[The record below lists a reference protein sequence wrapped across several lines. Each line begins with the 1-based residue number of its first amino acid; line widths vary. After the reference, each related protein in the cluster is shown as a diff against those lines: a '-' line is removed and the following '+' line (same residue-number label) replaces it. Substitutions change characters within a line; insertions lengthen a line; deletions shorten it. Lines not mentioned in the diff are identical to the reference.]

1 MGRLAAI
8 AALACATVC
17 CARSPD
23 SSGQPREDTKPET
36 TRPVAPER
44 VEPVG
49 IEMRN
54 VRLHPA
60 PGVVLDVTTL
70 RGRLVATKGSLPVF
84 DDQESFHI
92 DVDGAALSLDASS
105 VTALV
110 NHVFAYEGSPL
121 SDLKVEFADGR
132 IQQRGKLRKG
142 IPIPFTVEATVAP
155 GDGDVRLHPVKVR
168 AAGVPST
175 KVMDFFG
182 IELDDLIR
190 VRAGRGIRIRD
201 NDLFLAPSQMLS
213 APEVRGRVS
222 AARVADGRL
231 WLVLGSADR
240 IRAPDAKA
248 ARTEGNFIWFRG
260 GRIRFGRL
268 TMHDADLRLID
279 ADPRDPFDFNAALYN
294 EQLVAGY
301 SRSTPSGALRTY
313 MPDHDDLS
321 RPAGRLRLP
330 SVNAIR

>member
-1 MGRLAAI
+1 VAI
-8 AALACATVC
+8 AALACAALG
-17 CARSPD
+17 CARSGTG
-23 SSGQPREDTKPET
+23 SSSNQPRGSAQPEAQRT
-36 TRPVAPER
+36 NTPERREPVA
-44 VEPVG
+44 

-60 PGVVLDVTTL
+60 AGVVLDVAKL
-70 RGRLVATKGSLPVF
+70 RGRLVPTKGSLPVF
-84 DDQESFHI
+84 DDQQSFYI
-92 DVDGAALSLDASS
+92 DVDGAALSLDAAS

-121 SDLKVEFADGR
+121 SDLEVEFPERR
-132 IQQRGKLRKG
+132 IEQRGKLRKG
-142 IPIPFTVEATVAP
+142 IPIPFTVEADVVAS
-155 GDGDVRLHPVKVR
+155 DGDVRLHPVKVR
-168 AAGVPST
+168 AAGLPST
-175 KVMDFFG
+175 KVMDLFG

-201 NDLFLAPSQMLS
+201 NDLYLTPSRMLT

-222 AARVADGRL
+222 AARVEDGRL
-231 WLVLGSADR
+231 WLNLGSADR
-240 IRAPDAKA
+240 IGASDAKG
-248 ARTEGNFIWFRG
+248 ARAEGNFIWFRG

-279 ADPRDPFDFNAALYN
+279 ADPGDAFDFNAALYN

-301 SRSTPSGALRTY
+301 SRNTPSGALRTY

-321 RPAGRLRLP
+321 RPAGRLKMP
-330 SVNAIR
+330 SIKTNAIR

>member
-1 MGRLAAI
+1 VVRVATLV
-8 AALACATVC
+8 ALACLA
-17 CARSPD
+17 AAPSD
-23 SSGQPREDTKPET
+23 QPK
-36 TRPVAPER
+36 RP
-44 VEPVG
+44 EPVG
-49 IEMRN
+49 IDMRN

-60 PGVVLDVTTL
+60 PGVVLDVARL

-84 DDQESFHI
+84 DDQQSFHI
-92 DVDGAALSLDASS
+92 DVEGAALSLDAAS

-121 SDLKVEFADGR
+121 SDLKVEFEAGR
-132 IQQRGKLRKG
+132 IEQRGKLRKG

-155 GDGDVRLHPVKVR
+155 GDGEVRLHPVKVR
-168 AAGVPST
+168 AAGIPST

-182 IELDDLIR
+182 IELEDLIR
-190 VRAGRGIRIRD
+190 VRGDRGIRIRD
-201 NDLFLAPSQMLS
+201 NDLYLAPSRMLS

-222 AARVADGRL
+222 AARVDGGRL

-240 IRAPDAKA
+240 IGASDATGS
-248 ARTEGNFIWFRG
+248 RGEGNFIWFRG

-294 EQLVAGY
+294 QQLVAGY
-301 SRSTPSGALRTY
+301 SRNTPSGALRTY

-321 RPAGRLRLP
+321 RPAGRVRTP

>member
-1 MGRLAAI
+1 
-8 AALACATVC
+8 
-17 CARSPD
+17 
-23 SSGQPREDTKPET
+23 
-36 TRPVAPER
+36 
-44 VEPVG
+44 
-49 IEMRN
+49 MRN

-60 PGVVLDVTTL
+60 PGVVLDVARL

-84 DDQESFHI
+84 DDQQSFHI
-92 DVDGAALSLDASS
+92 DVEGAALSLDAPS

-132 IQQRGKLRKG
+132 IEQRGKLRKG

-155 GDGDVRLHPVKVR
+155 SDGDVRLHPVKVR
-168 AAGVPST
+168 AAGIPST

-190 VRAGRGIRIRD
+190 VRAGRGISIRD
-201 NDLFLAPSQMLS
+201 NDLFLAPSRMLS

-222 AARVADGRL
+222 GARVADGRL

-240 IRAPDAKA
+240 IRASDAKA
-248 ARTEGNFIWFRG
+248 AAAEGNFIWFRG

-279 ADPRDPFDFNAALYN
+279 ADPRDAFDFDAALYT

-301 SRSTPSGALRTY
+301 SRNTSSGALRTY
-313 MPDHDDLS
+313 LPDHDDLP
-321 RPAGRLRLP
+321 RPAGRVRMP
-330 SVNAIR
+330 SVSRPPATPR